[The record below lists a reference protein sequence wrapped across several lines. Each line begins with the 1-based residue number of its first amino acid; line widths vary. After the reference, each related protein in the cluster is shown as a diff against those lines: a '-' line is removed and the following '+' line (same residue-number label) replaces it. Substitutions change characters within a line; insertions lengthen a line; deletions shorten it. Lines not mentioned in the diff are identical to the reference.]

1 MAKRS
6 KTTRIKK
13 HGQRVSIT
21 PNHRVRNGIKY
32 KSYII
37 RATILGERQTQTA
50 ATLEE
55 AEKKAAAMLAQVQ
68 AGGGMIAT
76 YTPQQVA
83 VIESA
88 LEVATKA
95 KVTLTRAVSDYAD
108 AVQHLP
114 AGVTLT
120 EAVRGFAAYKAKQT
134 AAPITFP
141 ELEKEYM
148 DDLKARME
156 GGNIGKYH
164 HLNKERWINRAS
176 EHFKCLITDITSTDI
191 EKWLRGLKLGA
202 VSTNHHRGAIVGLFR
217 YAQRKN
223 YLSRVGK
230 TEADY
235 AASETERDRPIEAY
249 SPDQA
254 RVIMDNIDRRW
265 LAFAAIG
272 FFAGLRREEIFR
284 LSWDEVKADHI
295 EVTAA
300 KSKTKLRRIVPILPC
315 LRAWL
320 NKIKTKEGMVCPTFE
335 SDQTMSATIGY
346 FMRAATKKGG
356 FKPIQNGLRH
366 SFISYRVASIKN
378 LNQTAYE
385 AGNSPEIITG
395 HYNSVVTE
403 AESNRFFA
411 ILPPESPENLIS
423 FAA

>member
-6 KTTRIKK
+6 KTTSIKK

-32 KSYII
+32 KSFIV
-37 RATILGERQTQTA
+37 RATILGERKTHTA
-50 ATLEE
+50 KTLKE
-55 AEKKAAAMLAQVQ
+55 AEEKAAAMLAQVK
-68 AGGGMIAT
+68 AGGGVIAT

-88 LEVATKA
+88 LEVVTKA
-95 KVTLTRAVSDYAD
+95 KVTLTKAVSDYAD

-114 AGVTLT
+114 AGVSLV
-120 EAVRGFAAYKAKQT
+120 EAVRSFAAYTAKQT
-134 AAPITFP
+134 HKPITLP
-141 ELEKEYM
+141 DLAGLYL
-148 DDLKARME
+148 DDLRERMD
-156 GGNIGKYH
+156 GGNVGAH
-164 HLNKERWINRAS
+164 HHRNKGRWVNRATK
-176 EHFKCLITDITSTDI
+176 HFKCLITDITSTDI
-191 EKWLRGLKLGA
+191 EVWLRGLKLGP
-202 VSTNHHRGAIVGLFR
+202 VSTNHHRGAVVGLFR

-235 AASETERDRPIEAY
+235 AASETERGRAIEAY
-249 SPDQA
+249 TPEQA
-254 RVIMDNIDRRW
+254 AVIMANIDRRW

-300 KSKTKLRRIVPILPC
+300 KSKTKLRRVVPILPV
-315 LRAWL
+315 LQAWL
-320 NKIKTKEGMVCPTFE
+320 NTITEKEGMVCPTFKTE
-335 SDQTMSATIGY
+335 ATMSATIGY
-346 FMRAATKKGG
+346 FMRSATKKGG

-385 AGNSPEIITG
+385 AGNSPEIITE

-403 AESNRFFA
+403 SEAAKFFS
-411 ILPPESPENLIS
+411 ILPPKVPANVLS